1 MLDKKTLRKKMLR
14 NRSEIAK
21 ETREEYSKKIAT
33 SLYETNHYKNAKTI
47 MAFISFGSEINTRY
61 IIDHAIK
68 EGKIVVIPVMVPE
81 TRELKVSRILDFSE
95 LEVGHYNIPTQKK
108 KFLRFLDPKTIDLI
122 LTPGLIFA
130 RDGYRI
136 GYGGGYYD
144 RFLEI
149 YGDIDKIAIGFD
161 MQVVDKVPTDEY
173 DIPVDYI
180 LTEKNFIKV

>member
-1 MLDKKTLRKKMLR
+1 MDKKSLRKEMLR
-14 NRSEIAK
+14 NRSKIPED
-21 ETREEYSKKIAT
+21 TREEYSKIIAN
-33 SLYETNHYKNAKTI
+33 SLFDTDHYKNAQTV

-61 IIDHAIK
+61 IIEHAIK

-95 LEVGHYNIPTQKK
+95 LELGHYNIPTQKEEC
-108 KFLRFLDPKTIDLI
+108 LRFLDPKTIDLI

-130 RDGYRI
+130 RDGYRV

-144 RFLEI
+144 RFLANHK
-149 YGDIDKIAIGFD
+149 DVDKIAIGFD

-180 LTEKNFIKV
+180 LTEKSFIKV